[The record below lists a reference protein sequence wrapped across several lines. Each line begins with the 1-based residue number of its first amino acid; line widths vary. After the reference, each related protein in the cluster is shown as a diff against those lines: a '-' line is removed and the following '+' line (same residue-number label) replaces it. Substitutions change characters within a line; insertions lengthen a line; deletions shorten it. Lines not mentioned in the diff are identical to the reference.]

1 MKISNLNR
9 NYYYLLKYDIFKTAI
24 DDNDDEI
31 ILNST
36 TRKQIYVM
44 ITNGYDNNNNTNSFN
59 NFKRLIDRTASMH
72 LYNTFL
78 IISK

>member
-1 MKISNLNR
+1 MNEKKKEFETILG
-9 NYYYLLKYDIFKTAI
+9 LGDG